1 MLTPAA
7 HLPEPRRRL
16 TYPRHGDPTVHKQT
30 PIPKSTYHDALDQ
43 GLPATLAA
51 SSVRY
56 WSDFSRAYF
65 HPRSLVRI
73 SDLES
78 SASSPAGPT
87 LDTYEQ
93 GAELFRSLDAD
104 EEVLDRQLRPF
115 VEECDLLQGLQVL
128 GGGDDGW
135 GGFGAAMMDRVRD
148 EFGKTCVWYWMPEG
162 VSSGG
167 RVSSPLFPP

>member
-1 MLTPAA
+1 MSLTAP
-7 HLPEPRRRL
+7 
-16 TYPRHGDPTVHKQT
+16 
-30 PIPKSTYHDALDQ
+30 
-43 GLPATLAA
+43 
-51 SSVRY
+51 SVRY

-87 LDTYEQ
+87 LDTFEQ
-93 GAELFRSLDAD
+93 GAELFRSLDA
-104 EEVLDRQLRPF
+104 EEDVLDRQLRPF
-115 VEECDLLQGLQVL
+115 VEECDLLQGLQVI

-135 GGFGAAMMDRVRD
+135 GGFGGAMMDKVRD
-148 EFGKTCVWYWMPEG
+148 EFGKSCVWYWMPEG

-167 RVSSPLFPP
+167 RVSSPPPPNI